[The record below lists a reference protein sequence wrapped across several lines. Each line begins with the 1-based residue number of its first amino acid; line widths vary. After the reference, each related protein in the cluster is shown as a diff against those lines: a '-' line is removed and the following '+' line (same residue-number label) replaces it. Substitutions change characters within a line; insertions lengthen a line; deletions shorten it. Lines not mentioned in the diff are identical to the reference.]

1 MPDPVSEAARQFG
14 DRAKAARDAAGL
26 SQQAV
31 ADRAGLHV
39 SYYGQI
45 ERGARNVALHNIL
58 RVAAALEVRPGEL
71 LDGLPDPDAPPP
83 PTRRRSQRDR

>member
-1 MPDPVSEAARQFG
+1 MPDPISEAARQFG
-14 DRAKAARDAAGL
+14 LRIRTAREANGV
-26 SQQAV
+26 SQQRV

-39 SYYGQI
+39 SYLGQV

-58 RVAAALEVRPGEL
+58 RIAAALEVPPGQL

-83 PTRRRSQRDR
+83 KKRRRAR